1 MIHAFRHQGVHS
13 IVNDI
18 IRDIQEDTQGNIWV
32 GTFLGL
38 SMINSRNFQISN
50 YQQNEDLQNSLSHNS
65 IYCIFRDRQGTMW
78 LGTYFGAISLYNSDY
93 HVYKR
98 YPVGKNKPM
107 GVSYHVVGE
116 MFEDTEN
123 NLWIATEGGGLDYLD
138 RKEQV
143 FSHYEHE
150 EGQAGISHNNIRS
163 LLLANKNYLLIGTH
177 LGGLNVM
184 DLSTKEFDVYTQQDT
199 DPHSIPS
206 NIINDIIPYKDE
218 FLIGTHKG
226 VVKFNLHT
234 RSFSPL
240 LTDEESNAEI
250 ENAVFCLFE
259 DSFGN
264 IWIGTERNGL
274 FKYNPKT
281 RELNRYFHMEDS
293 GSIRSNSISCIFE
306 DHQFRLWVGTLG
318 SGLNQYIPKKDDFE
332 NYSSATHHFPSDFIN
347 GLVES
352 RFGNIWVS
360 TSKGL
365 VLLDVEHNRSYN
377 YNYNNGFP
385 LEELNHGSI
394 YLTSDGELFVGGIN
408 GLISFW
414 EEDLLTIS
422 TDYSILFTSLYVNN
436 REVVPGDDSKLL
448 KKDLP
453 FTESITLK
461 PHQNIITVNY
471 SSCNYVHSI
480 QNRYEHQ
487 LENFDPE
494 WINAGDNTS
503 VTYTNLDPG
512 KYELKIRVLSIVDDS
527 IIDSNVMEIVV
538 DPPFYKTWFAYIV
551 YVILLMGIV
560 LWFNQMYLSRV
571 RLEDSLKAEKREKDQ
586 IQQLNQSKLRFF
598 TNISHE
604 FRTPLTLMTA
614 SLEAILEDTKTS
626 AKNYQKLVTINN
638 NTVRLNNLISELL
651 DFRKLEQGYL
661 QLHVM
666 EYSISAFI
674 DEIFQSFVEYA
685 HHRQIDYSC
694 RNLTGSSILWFDKT
708 QLEKVFYNLISNAFK
723 AVDDQQ
729 GIIFI
734 DTKEDSERID
744 IIISDNG
751 PGMAENEIGKIFDR
765 YYQIDRIKGKLKGQ
779 GSGIGLSLSLGIV
792 KEHKGDLLVEGSEGK
807 GTSFTVSLQK
817 GKKHFSDDQLTH
829 APAGQAGNEALYLP
843 SEDDVEESEQAPVSD
858 SSPLL
863 LIVED
868 NSEARRLLRN
878 ILNPYY
884 RVIDAKDGFEG
895 LNMAI
900 DQQPDVI
907 ISDVMMPNMSGTEM
921 CAKLKRNIN
930 TCHIPIVLLTARTA
944 IEYKIEG
951 IETGAD
957 DYITKPFNTKLLRA
971 RVKNL
976 ILNRLQIQQKFK
988 SDPHAELNDVASN
1001 PLDQKILKKATD
1013 IIEKFMDDTEF
1024 DVNTFAREMGLGRTR
1039 LFSK

>member
-1 MIHAFRHQGVHS
+1 M
-13 IVNDI
+13 
-18 IRDIQEDTQGNIWV
+18 
-32 GTFLGL
+32 
-38 SMINSRNFQISN
+38 
-50 YQQNEDLQNSLSHNS
+50 
-65 IYCIFRDRQGTMW
+65 
-78 LGTYFGAISLYNSDY
+78 
-93 HVYKR
+93 KK
-98 YPVGKNKPM
+98 GKP
-107 GVSYHVVGE
+107 
-116 MFEDTEN
+116 
-123 NLWIATEGGGLDYLD
+123 
-138 RKEQV
+138 
-143 FSHYEHE
+143 
-150 EGQAGISHNNIRS
+150 GISHNNIRS
-163 LLLANKNYLLIGTH
+163 LLLANKNFLLIGTH
-177 LGGLNVM
+177 LGGLNVL
-184 DLSTKEFDVYTQQDT
+184 DLKTKEFDIYTQRDT

-226 VVKFNLHT
+226 VVKFDLET

-240 LTDEESNAEI
+240 VTDEESNAEI

-274 FKYNPKT
+274 FKYDPKT
-281 RELNRYFHMEDS
+281 GDLKRYFHKEDS

-352 RFGNIWVS
+352 RYGNLWVS

-377 YNYNNGFP
+377 YNHNKGFP

-414 EEDLLTIS
+414 EEDLLKIS
-422 TDYSILFTSLYVNN
+422 TDYSVLFTSLYVNN
-436 REVVPGDDSKLL
+436 REVLPGDDSKLL
-448 KKDLP
+448 NKDLP
-453 FTESITLK
+453 FTESIILK
-461 PHQNIITVNY
+461 PHHNIITVNY
-471 SSCNYVHSI
+471 SSCNYVSSI
-480 QNRYEHQ
+480 QDRYEHQ
-487 LENFDPE
+487 LENFDQE
-494 WINAGDNTS
+494 WINAGDKTS

-512 KYELKIRVLSIVDDS
+512 RYNLRVRVISIADDS
-527 IIDSNVMEIVV
+527 IIDSNVMEIIVN
-538 DPPFYKTWFAYIV
+538 PPFYKTWFAYIL
-551 YVILLMGIV
+551 YIILLIGIV
-560 LWFNQMYLSRV
+560 LWFNQIYLGRV
-571 RLEDSLKAEKREKDQ
+571 RLEDSLKSEKREKDQ
-586 IQQLNQSKLRFF
+586 ILQLNKSKLRFF

-674 DEIFQSFVEYA
+674 EEIFQSFVEYA
-685 HHRQIDYSC
+685 HHRQIDYSL
-694 RNLTGSSILWFDKT
+694 RNLPGSSLLWFDKT

-723 AVDDQQ
+723 AVDDQE

-734 DTKEDSERID
+734 DTKEDSERFN

-751 PGMAENEIGKIFDR
+751 PGMAEKEIGKIFDR
-765 YYQIDRIKGKLKGQ
+765 YYQIDKIKGKLKGQ
-779 GSGIGLSLSLGIV
+779 GSGIGLSLSQGIV
-792 KEHKGDLLVEGSEGK
+792 KEHKGDLLVESIEGK
-807 GTSFTVSLQK
+807 GTSFIVSLQK
-817 GKKHFSDDQLTH
+817 GKKHFSDDKLAH
-829 APAGQAGNEALYLP
+829 ASAGSPGKEALYIP
-843 SEDDVEESEQAPVSD
+843 VEEDFEEFEQAPVSN

-868 NSEARRLLRN
+868 NSEARGLLKN
-878 ILNPYY
+878 IFNPYY
-884 RVIDAKDGFEG
+884 RLIEAKDGFEG
-895 LNMAI
+895 LKRAI

-921 CAKLKRNIN
+921 CAKLK
-930 TCHIPIVLLTARTA
+930 
-944 IEYKIEG
+944 
-951 IETGAD
+951 
-957 DYITKPFNTKLLRA
+957 TK
-971 RVKNL
+971 
-976 ILNRLQIQQKFK
+976 
-988 SDPHAELNDVASN
+988 H
-1001 PLDQKILKKATD
+1001 
-1013 IIEKFMDDTEF
+1013 
-1024 DVNTFAREMGLGRTR
+1024 
-1039 LFSK
+1039 